1 MRSGFTADDVGA
13 QTGRRFLVTG
23 ANAGLGF
30 ETTKILAARG
40 GHVVLACRDQARAEE
55 AMNRIRVDV
64 PKADLSFQPLDLAD
78 LDQVRDAAKAVLA
91 GPRIDVLINNAG
103 VFEPVAVD
111 ADPDEWRAGW
121 GRTIQINLQASADLS
136 RRAILHWRERAAS
149 GERGGGRIVNIASR
163 AAYRGDSPA
172 HWHYAASKA
181 GMIGMTKSIAR
192 GYAREE
198 ILAFAVCPGFT
209 MTGMADDYL
218 ASRGGDK
225 LLADIPLGRVAMPA
239 EVASAAAYLALEAP
253 PSMTGAVLDINGASF
268 VR

>member
-1 MRSGFTADDVGA
+1 MADDLPYV
-13 QTGRRFLVTG
+13 LVTG
-23 ANAGLGF
+23 STRGIGAAILDALAGR
-30 ETTKILAARG
+30 AHAM
-40 GHVVLACRDQARAEE
+40 GHGSAD
-55 AMNRIRVDV
+55 
-64 PKADLSFQPLDLAD
+64 ADLSDPAGAD
-78 LDQVRDAAKAVLA
+78 RLWDAAIARLGRV
-91 GPRIDVLINNAG
+91 DVLINNAG

-111 ADPDEWRAGW
+111 ASLDEWHAGW
-121 GRTIQINLQASADLS
+121 NRTMQINLQASADLC
-136 RRAILHWRERAAS
+136 RRAILHWRERGA
-149 GERGGGRIVNIASR
+149 GGRIVNIASR

-181 GMIGMTKSIAR
+181 GMVGMTKSIAR
-192 GYAREE
+192 GFAREQ

-225 LLADIPLGRVAMPA
+225 LLADIPLGRVADPA

-253 PSMTGAVLDINGASF
+253 ASMTGAVIDINGASF